1 MTRRLSIFVLVYLL
15 TASPSLAQAP
25 WVQANMKPFDPW
37 IGVTFW
43 IDPAFAAQE
52 PFLFECMRQGLQLWN
67 TIQTPVNFTTNILQA
82 NVKVLH
88 VNPDVCTS
96 SPTSPNGFFSRQTD

>member
-52 PFLFECMRQGLQLWN
+52 PFLLSACGRACSCG
-67 TIQTPVNFTTNILQA
+67 IPSR
-82 NVKVLH
+82 
-88 VNPDVCTS
+88 PRSTS
-96 SPTSPNGFFSRQTD
+96 PPTSCRPTSRCCT